1 MPALAAAVR
10 EKCGQGDIV
19 VREILGQ
26 EEVVHQEVVAE
37 RAGRYW
43 SGRYF
48 WSGRY
53 YCQGEK

>member
-37 RAGRYW
+37 SAGKYW
-43 SGRYF
+43 SGT
-48 WSGRY
+48 Y